1 MQAVEEGAGTRG
13 TSYRQAAAEAE
24 AEAAETEMSGRRG
37 GSGSGSGPSASI
49 AGNGSS
55 DVAGRGSGVELAP
68 CVGSSGASG
77 GVSCSGSES
86 SPVADPTPP
95 GTSAGRNSKGVPG
108 RMVMP
113 GSMGARRFQQL
124 DERKRVPAQGL
135 ASGELSDEL
144 SIDDDDL

>member
-1 MQAVEEGAGTRG
+1 MRG
-13 TSYRQAAAEAE
+13 
-24 AEAAETEMSGRRG
+24 GCRG
-37 GSGSGSGPSASI
+37 GSGSGIGPSASI

-86 SPVADPTPP
+86 SPVANPTPP
-95 GTSAGRNSKGVPG
+95 GTSTGRNSKGVPG